1 MIQLKDYLHTLLTE
15 KGISDEHIFTIKSD
29 SLYGNHIV
37 PLDVIIEFIENL
49 DPITQGK
56 IRETLVTKPGIQT
69 LRTAAFVGSI
79 DKIAVSYMNLGI
91 WP

>member
-29 SLYGNHIV
+29 SIYGSHIV
-37 PLDVIIEFIENL
+37 PLDVLIEFIENL

-56 IRETLVTKPGIQT
+56 IRETLVKIDFRNGSVLQYLEFLTKGMIQLT
-69 LRTAAFVGSI
+69 E
-79 DKIAVSYMNLGI
+79 N
-91 WP
+91 

>member
-37 PLDVIIEFIENL
+37 PLDVLIEFIENL

-56 IRETLVTKPGIQT
+56 IRETLVKIDF
-69 LRTAAFVGSI
+69 RNGSI
-79 DKIAVSYMNLGI
+79 LQYLEFLTKGMIQLTEN
-91 WP
+91 

>member
-37 PLDVIIEFIENL
+37 PLDVLIEFIENL

-56 IRETLVTKPGIQT
+56 IRETLVKIDFRNGSVLQYLEFLTKGMIQLT
-69 LRTAAFVGSI
+69 E
-79 DKIAVSYMNLGI
+79 N
-91 WP
+91 

>member
-37 PLDVIIEFIENL
+37 PLDVLIEFIENL

-56 IRETLVTKPGIQT
+56 IRETLVKIDF
-69 LRTAAFVGSI
+69 RNGSI
-79 DKIAVSYMNLGI
+79 LQYLEFLTKGMIQLTEI
-91 WP
+91 